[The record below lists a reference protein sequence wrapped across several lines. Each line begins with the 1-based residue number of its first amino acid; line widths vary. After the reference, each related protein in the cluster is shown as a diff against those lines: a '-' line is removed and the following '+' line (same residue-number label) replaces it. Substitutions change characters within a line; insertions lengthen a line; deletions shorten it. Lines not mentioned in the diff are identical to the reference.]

1 MRLPPLTALKQFNAA
16 ATHLSFKAAAAELC
30 VSEGAVSRQIKLLED
45 HLKTPLFERIH
56 RGVRLTSAGQKLHA
70 VSDNALH
77 QISEIWEE
85 LHNTDTSLSLSVTTS
100 FAIRWLMKRLHL
112 FETKHPEFPINLQ
125 TIKDPEL
132 LAARPFDASIIYVLG
147 NPFNKSTSVPANSD
161 RIMIEWLLP
170 VCSPALLIKETPF
183 PHSLSHQARLIFNEP
198 TGRDWQIW
206 KRMQPNTKIDLEK
219 ALKFEHD
226 DTAIQAAVAGHGIAL
241 ANLAYISSELE
252 MGSLVPAIDCT
263 PMPIG
268 AHYIV
273 SDANKRERPHIQAF
287 RQWILE
293 LASSD
298 PSQEHQYHLE
308 SG

>member
-1 MRLPPLTALKQFNAA
+1 MHLPPLTALKQFNAA

-30 VSEGAVSRQIKLLED
+30 VSEGAISRQIKLLED
-45 HLKTPLFERIH
+45 HLKKPLFERIH

-70 VSDNALH
+70 ISDNALH
-77 QISEIWEE
+77 QISDIWEE
-85 LHNTDTSLSLSVTTS
+85 LQNTDTSLSLSVTTS
-100 FAIRWLMKRLHL
+100 FAIRWLMKHLHI
-112 FETKHPEFPINLQ
+112 FEANHSEFPINLQ

-132 LAARPFDASIIYVLG
+132 LASRQFDASIIYVLG
-147 NPFNKSTSVPANSD
+147 NPFNKSTPVPANSD
-161 RIMIEWLLP
+161 QIMIEWLLP
-170 VCSPALLIKETPF
+170 VCSPALLMNKEPLA
-183 PHSLSHQARLIFNEP
+183 HSQSRKARLIFNEP

-206 KRMQPNTKIDLEK
+206 KRMQPNARINLEN

-241 ANLAYISSELE
+241 ANIAYIRNELE

-273 SDANKRERPHIQAF
+273 SSINKRSLPHVEAF
-287 RQWILE
+287 RQWILDQ
-293 LASSD
+293 ASTD
-298 PSQEHQYHLE
+298 LSQEHQYHQ
-308 SG
+308 